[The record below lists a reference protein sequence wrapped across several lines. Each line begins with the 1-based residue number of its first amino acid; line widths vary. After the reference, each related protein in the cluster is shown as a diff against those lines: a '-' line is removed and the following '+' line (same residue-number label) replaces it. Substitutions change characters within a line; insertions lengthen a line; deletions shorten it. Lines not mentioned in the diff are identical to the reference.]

1 MFYPPRMAEEPL
13 MSERELAR
21 YLNLSLRTVQRWRTE
36 GKGPPVLWAHN
47 RPRYRKAVVD
57 AWLQRRA
64 EEP

>member
-1 MFYPPRMAEEPL
+1 LLVHRMGAEETL

-21 YLNLSLRTVQRWRTE
+21 YLNLHLRTVQKWRAE
-36 GKGPPVLWAHN
+36 GKGPPVLWAGN
-47 RPRYRKAVVD
+47 RPRYRRSDVD

>member
-1 MFYPPRMAEEPL
+1 MAEEERL

-21 YLNLSLRTVQRWRTE
+21 YLNLSLRTVQRWRAE

-47 RPRYRKAVVD
+47 RPRYRKAEVD

-64 EEP
+64 EE